1 MTRVYIALGSN
12 LGNPEVQLRRAVAAL
27 ETLADTQL
35 NHLSG
40 VYRSVA
46 VGSRMQPDYLNAV
59 VQLATKLSP
68 TNLLNALQKIEQ
80 DQDRIRDQRWGP
92 RTLDLDILLYGDLQ
106 VASERLTI
114 PHPLMQERDFV
125 LYPLREIS
133 NTNLKLPGGTDIDTL
148 LRQCPDNGLVR
159 TNYQLRAT
167 QPTQSN

>member
-1 MTRVYIALGSN
+1 MTPVYIALGSN
-12 LGNPEVQLRRAVAAL
+12 LGNPEVQLRRAVTAL
-27 ETLADTQL
+27 ETLPDTQL
-35 NHLSG
+35 DQMSG

-46 VGSRMQPDYLNAV
+46 VGPKMQPDYLNAV
-59 VQLATKLSP
+59 IQLATKLSP
-68 TNLLNALQKIEQ
+68 TNLLDALQKIEQ
-80 DQDRIRDQRWGP
+80 DQDRIRDERWGP

-133 NTNLKLPGGTDIDTL
+133 NTNLVLPDGTDIGTL

-167 QPTQSN
+167 QPTQSD